1 MTTTI
6 RVPLALCV
14 PPRKGGSQTLFEMR
28 TDAVSLGIAT
38 RRNGDHQLY
47 EGITDYG
54 FFPVSD
60 MLSLRSAGCVIE
72 GYPLTVQLD
81 DAALALD
88 VPEGLPARDGVD
100 ENGDPRVNT
109 WGDLSYTT
117 HQKAADGSPMVR
129 HYIDNSAVC
138 NDDHYTSE
146 QIGIISAF
154 VTATA
159 NAALLSDAEV
169 GAIQDANLTEV

>member
-14 PPRKGGSQTLFEMR
+14 PPRKGGDQTLFEMR
-28 TDAVSLGIAT
+28 TDAVSLGIST
-38 RRNGDHQLY
+38 RRDGDHQLY
-47 EGITDYG
+47 EGITDYA
-54 FFPVSD
+54 FFPVAD

-100 ENGDPRVNT
+100 ENGDPKVNT
-109 WGDLSYTT
+109 WGDLSYVT
-117 HQKAADGSPMVR
+117 HEKAADGSPLVR
-129 HYIDNSAVC
+129 HHFDNSVLC
-138 NDDHYTSE
+138 NGAHYTNE
-146 QIGIISAF
+146 QIGIVSAF

-169 GAIQDANLTEV
+169 RAIRDANVESP